1 MILQGQSDRHLLLS
15 FDCFVINVNRVDE
28 VEGDQMIENRR
39 QNLGGFDRRICGS
52 HSHHEDHKRRAK
64 IHRSYDQPRKNQAC
78 ETLRK
83 NQHFEI
89 INSKSLE
96 VFLRDRRA
104 L

>member
-39 QNLGGFDRRICGS
+39 QNLGGFDRRISGS

-64 IHRSYDQPRKNQAC
+64 IHRSYDQPWKNQAC
-78 ETLRK
+78 EALRK
-83 NQHFEI
+83 N
-89 INSKSLE
+89 
-96 VFLRDRRA
+96 
-104 L
+104 